1 MPRSIFHTAVL
12 FPAKT
17 IVKKMRGKADRGVLV
32 APRVNI
38 LTQT

>member
-1 MPRSIFHTAVL
+1 MPRSIFHSAAL
-12 FPAKT
+12 SPAK
-17 IVKKMRGKADRGVLV
+17 KNKMRGKADRGVLV